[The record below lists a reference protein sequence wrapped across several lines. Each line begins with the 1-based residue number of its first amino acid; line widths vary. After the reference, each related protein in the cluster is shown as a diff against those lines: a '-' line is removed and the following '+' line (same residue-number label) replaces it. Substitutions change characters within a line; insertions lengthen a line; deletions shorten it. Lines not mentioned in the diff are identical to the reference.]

1 MTDDVLSPVACLAP
15 LETAQRKALAAACR
29 FARYGGGE
37 TIADPASAAGCVMF
51 VLSGTVRVSQP
62 PGRDGDIVFQDVGT
76 GGLFG
81 ETEALLG
88 ETARFCAVALRDSEI
103 AILPAEMFS
112 DLVSDHAAV
121 AVALL
126 RARLRADMAAA
137 GPAAP
142 LAGAGLITPDA
153 RKLYGELLRLA
164 EPSPETPGI
173 LSISRL
179 PRHRELAA
187 WTGLSEADV
196 ADTLAGLVKI
206 NCVARRYPG
215 LAILDEERLR
225 TLAGN

>member
-1 MTDDVLSPVACLAP
+1 MTDDVLSPVACLAG
-15 LETAQRKALAAACR
+15 LDAAQRKTLAAACR

-81 ETEALLG
+81 EAEALLG

-103 AILPAEMFS
+103 AILPAGVFS
-112 DLVSDHAAV
+112 DLVSDSAAV
-121 AVALL
+121 AVTLL
-126 RARLRADMAAA
+126 RARLRADSA

-142 LAGAGLITPDA
+142 ASGVGLITPDA
-153 RKLYGELLRLA
+153 RKLYDELLRLA